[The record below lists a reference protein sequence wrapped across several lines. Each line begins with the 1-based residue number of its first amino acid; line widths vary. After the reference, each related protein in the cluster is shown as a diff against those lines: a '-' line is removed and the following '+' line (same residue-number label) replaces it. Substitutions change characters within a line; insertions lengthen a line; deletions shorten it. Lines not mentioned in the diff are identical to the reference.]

1 MSSCPKQLPLAVL
14 ATNICGEAQSSLS
27 TSVPQPQPC
36 LLEGNTDLSVI
47 VGHLRDSYSLHHTVC
62 LYTQA
67 VHNQS
72 YGYLS
77 ENDNR
82 SSFLFAPLWSAE
94 LLQNSSSHFSNK
106 WQNKYNSSEEPGRL
120 HQLQRIVRSMQIY
133 LLGVWKAAVDSQL
146 EGITSLSE
154 LILTLWCSEMTLW

>member
-14 ATNICGEAQSSLS
+14 ATNICGEAQSSFS

-47 VGHLRDSYSLHHTVC
+47 VGHLRDSYSLHHMVLSLHTGS
-62 LYTQA
+62 A
-67 VHNQS
+67 QS
-72 YGYLS
+72 VLRLS
-77 ENDNR
+77 QREWQQVLL
-82 SSFLFAPLWSAE
+82 SFCPLWSAE

>member
-14 ATNICGEAQSSLS
+14 ATNICGEAQSSFS

-82 SSFLFAPLWSAE
+82 SSFLFALCD
-94 LLQNSSSHFSNK
+94 LLNCSRI
-106 WQNKYNSSEEPGRL
+106 PRL
-120 HQLQRIVRSMQIY
+120 ISVIND
-133 LLGVWKAAVDSQL
+133 KTNTTAVKSL
-146 EGITSLSE
+146 EGCTNYRG
-154 LILTLWCSEMTLW
+154 